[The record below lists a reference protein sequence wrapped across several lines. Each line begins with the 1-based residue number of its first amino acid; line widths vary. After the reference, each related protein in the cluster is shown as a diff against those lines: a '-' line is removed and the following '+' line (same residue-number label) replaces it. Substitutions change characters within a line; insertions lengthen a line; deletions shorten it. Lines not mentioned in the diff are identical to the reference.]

1 MSLDEKGFVIVDKY
15 QNTTAESIFAVGDV
29 IGKLELTPVAIAA
42 GRRLSERLFNGQT
55 EAHLDYDLVPTVILR
70 THQLQRS
77 VFQKKLQSQNMAKK
91 KSKYI
96 VHALHQC
103 TLH

>member
-1 MSLDEKGFVIVDKY
+1 EKGFVIVDKY

-55 EAHLDYDLVPTVILR
+55 EAHLDYDLVPTVIF
-70 THQLQRS
+70 THPPIATIGLS
-77 VFQKKLQSQNMAKK
+77 EEAAIAK
-91 KSKYI
+91 YGEE
-96 VHALHQC
+96 
-103 TLH
+103 